1 MESPDKT
8 YALGQVLLQSGIT
21 LRNATLAYQTY
32 GELNDDRS
40 NAIIFP
46 TSYSSL
52 IHENEWLIGKGM
64 SLDPSRYFII
74 VPALV
79 GNSQSSSPSNT
90 PVPSNGPRFPNVTM
104 YDNVACQHRLVTEL
118 FGVEHLRLVL
128 GWSMGAGQTYQWGV
142 AYPDM
147 MDALLPFCGSSKT
160 SPHNIVFLEGVKST
174 LTADAAW
181 NNGWY
186 DEQPKAGLRA
196 VARVY
201 AGWGFSQKFYWQEE
215 WRKLGFSSLMRRA
228 SDRRAAWSRS

>member
-1 MESPDKT
+1 
-8 YALGQVLLQSGIT
+8 
-21 LRNATLAYQTY
+21 
-32 GELNDDRS
+32 
-40 NAIIFP
+40 
-46 TSYSSL
+46 
-52 IHENEWLIGKGM
+52 
-64 SLDPSRYFII
+64 
-74 VPALV
+74 
-79 GNSQSSSPSNT
+79 
-90 PVPSNGPRFPNVTM
+90 
-104 YDNVACQHRLVTEL
+104 
-118 FGVEHLRLVL
+118 
-128 GWSMGAGQTYQWGV
+128 MGAGQTYQWGV

-215 WRKLGFSSLMRRA
+215 WRKLGFSSLEDFLISYWERSFLGRDANNLLTELWTWKHADVGLTPGFDGDTEKALSSIKARTLQMSGSSDLYFCPEDEVWA
-228 SDRRAAWSRS
+228 SQFISNSELRLIPSIWGHFAGKGVNPLDTAFIDKAIKKLLGA